1 MRKPKALK
9 SMTSDEVLST
19 LVAWLKMD
27 IADIYDDDGMLLPV
41 SEWPP
46 EWRQACSGIETVE
59 MKSRTE
65 VAAFLRKVKLPD
77 KLDILKTIG
86 NHVAVQ
92 AFKTVQQSEVQL
104 SGIDALHAKRVGSG

>member
-1 MRKPKALK
+1 MRRPKALK
-9 SMTSDEVLST
+9 TMTSDEVLST
-19 LVAWLKMD
+19 LVTWLTMD
-27 IADIYDDDGMLLPV
+27 IADIYDDEGMLLPI
-41 SEWPP
+41 SEWSP
-46 EWRQACSGIETVE
+46 EWRKAVSGIETVE

-77 KLDILKTIG
+77 KLDILKLIG

-92 AFKTVQQSEVQL
+92 AFKSVQQSEVQL